1 MVNRASGNEGADT
14 RVSEKVVYAAITAAA
29 ATATRID
36 AVRRICEAGDTAAAV
51 TASPS
56 RSMMN
61 RAVERSAT
69 RRRRSLSRHPRSRAT
84 RAGDTVAG
92 NAVQSGSPRST
103 AASVSEMPSPS
114 NARRPV
120 TISKSTHPK
129 AQTSLRLSAARPLA
143 CSGLMYAAVPS
154 ITPTRVI
161 MAGEVMVGDV
171 VTSELPASADAVR
184 APSPSRSPAPSPCH
198 RAAP

>member
-1 MVNRASGNEGADT
+1 MVDRTTRNEGADT
-14 RVSEKVVYAAITAAA
+14 LVSEKVVYAAIPAVA
-29 ATATRID
+29 ATATRIE
-36 AVRRICEAGDTAAAV
+36 AARRIVEAGDTATAV

-69 RRRRSLSRHPRSRAT
+69 LRRRSLSRHPRSSAT
-84 RAGDTVAG
+84 RAGDTFAG

-103 AASVSEMPSPS
+103 AASVSEMSSPS
-114 NARRPV
+114 NARLPV

-143 CSGLMYAAVPS
+143 CSGLMYAAVPR
-154 ITPTRVI
+154 ITPI
-161 MAGEVMVGDV
+161 W
-171 VTSELPASADAVR
+171 SS
-184 APSPSRSPAPSPCH
+184 SPA
-198 RAAP
+198 R